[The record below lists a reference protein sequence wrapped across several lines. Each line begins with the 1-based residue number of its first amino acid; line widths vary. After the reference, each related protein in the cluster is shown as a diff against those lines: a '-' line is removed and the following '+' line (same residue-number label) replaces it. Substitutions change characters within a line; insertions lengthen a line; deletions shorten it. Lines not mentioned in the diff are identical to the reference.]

1 MDKKKFN
8 FKLFARLIK
17 YVKPYKFN
25 FIFVSLAAILISFF
39 SIMNQYLL
47 KIAVDDY
54 ITLKNFNGLITIISI
69 MIAVLLFQVLFQ
81 FLFVYFTNL
90 LGQKVVFDIRTK
102 LFSKIISFRM
112 SYYNKSNFNLVLH
125 NQIGNIML

>member
-8 FKLFARLIK
+8 FKLFTRLIK

-69 MIAVLLFQVLFQ
+69 MIAA
-81 FLFVYFTNL
+81 FLYFISNATYYSY
-90 LGQKVVFDIRTK
+90 V
-102 LFSKIISFRM
+102 KIA
-112 SYYNKSNFNLVLH
+112 
-125 NQIGNIML
+125 